1 MAKSHY
7 ENIPLKIMQDTENYD
22 VIYET
27 NVAIDR
33 FSKIYAKFSLKR
45 TIINTWK
52 EG

>member
-33 FSKIYAKFSLKR
+33 FSKIYAKLNKR